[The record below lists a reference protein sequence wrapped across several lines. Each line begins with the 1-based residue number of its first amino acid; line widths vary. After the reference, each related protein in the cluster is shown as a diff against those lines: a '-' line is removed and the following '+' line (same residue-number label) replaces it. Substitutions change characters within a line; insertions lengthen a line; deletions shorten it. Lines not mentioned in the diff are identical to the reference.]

1 MANTKRVQLR
11 KGTETEH
18 ASFTGALAE
27 VTYDT
32 TKGVIRM
39 HDGLTTSGFE
49 VQKSRL
55 TEISSTTNVATNIKY
70 FTDTSGGPFTVT
82 LPTLKY
88 VGDVIQLAD
97 SKYYWGINNLTVN
110 TQSGEQIKD
119 STGYIDAPL
128 VCDVSGAYIE
138 LIWEGTYWRLFS

>member
-11 KGTETEH
+11 KGTENEH
-18 ASFTGALAE
+18 AAFTGALAE

-32 TKGVIRM
+32 TKSLLRV
-39 HDGLTTSGFE
+39 HDGTTTSGIE
-49 VQKSRL
+49 IRNSRL
-55 TEISSTTNVATNIKY
+55 TTISSATDLRTNIKY
-70 FTDTSGGPFTVT
+70 FTDTSSAAFSVT
-82 LPTLKY
+82 LPSLKY

-97 SKYYWGINNLTVN
+97 SKYYWSINNLTVN

-128 VCDVSGAYIE
+128 VCDVSGETIE
-138 LIWEGTYWRLFS
+138 LIWEGTYWRLF